1 MEMLID
7 RELAGAQWARV
18 AGLGDGRR
26 DCAQAA
32 LFRLEF
38 RVEGPVRQ
46 ARLRVSAA
54 DRYRLYVNGESL
66 VCGPRKGDQWNR
78 YCETVD
84 LAPHLHP
91 GDNSLTA
98 RVVSYAFESTQTAQN
113 APLSVYVA
121 PVGPVFLTLGQIE
134 EEGGRTLSLSTG
146 EAAWTACVDESY
158 GLDTTNAFYVGATEK
173 FFAARCLPWREQAH
187 LALPAAETGF
197 ATGVNPYGEFSPLL
211 LKDRRIPNQR
221 EELGAFCGQL
231 PNREGE
237 AGFAFDGNGRAVIPA
252 GKTRAIEL
260 DAGVLRTA
268 YLRMKAKGAGG
279 RVRITY
285 AERYFPKDESAPKG
299 PMRRD
304 DRENGVLTGFHD
316 EFETAA
322 EERTFEN
329 FWYRTFRFVR
339 LEATAGD
346 ADLEICLPDFLETAY
361 PLEVRAEF
369 DFPDERMRR
378 LWDISV
384 RTLRRCMHDTHED
397 CPYYEQLQYTLDT
410 RLQMLFTYAISGDT
424 RMAKNVLWDYH
435 CSRLPDG
442 ILQSRYPCTHTQ
454 VIPDF
459 AIHWIYMLEEYAI
472 QTGDL
477 EPIRFYAPTMD
488 GVLNYFDRHIGDSG
502 LAENL
507 GYWEFGDWVDE
518 WDDHA
523 GVPDA
528 TWRGPATL
536 HNLTYA
542 LGLRTAARMMRLLGR
557 QGAAADYDGRAD
569 AICTRVHDLCFDAAR
584 GVLLEGPGFDQIS
597 QHCQAL
603 GVLTGALQGKEAE
616 AAMRYAL
623 EGKDVLL
630 CTFPW
635 QFTLF
640 RALDK
645 VGLYGRTAPI
655 WDQYFAMLD
664 RNLTTVPERP
674 GETRSDCHAW
684 SALPLYEV
692 PRMLLGVQPAAPGWA
707 RIRVEPH
714 AIGLERLSGTVP
726 TPKGPVTVRWE
737 KAGDAL
743 RVSVEGPKDVPLELC
758 ANGMTVLG
766 KDGRAEIGGE
776 RA

>member
-7 RELAGAQWARV
+7 RDLAGAKWARV

-26 DCAQAA
+26 DQAQAA

-38 RVEGPVRQ
+38 RLEGPVQR
-46 ARLRVSAA
+46 AELRVSAA

-66 VCGPRKGDQWNR
+66 VSGPRKGDQWNR
-78 YCETVD
+78 YYETVD
-84 LAPHLHP
+84 LAPHLRP

-98 RVVSYAFESTQTAQN
+98 RVVSYAFESAQTAQN

-121 PVGPVFLTLGQIE
+121 PVGPLFLA
-134 EEGGRTLSLSTG
+134 EGGVQTADGATLPLSTG
-146 EAAWTACVDESY
+146 EAAWTACADESF
-158 GLDTTNAFYVGATEK
+158 GLDTTGAFYVGATEK
-173 FFAARCLPWREQAH
+173 FFAARCLPWREAAH

-197 ATGVNPYGEFSPLL
+197 ATEINPYGEFSPLL
-211 LKDRRIPNQR
+211 LKKRRIPNQR
-221 EELGAFCGQL
+221 ETPGAFVRQL
-231 PNREGE
+231 PNLEGE
-237 AGFAFDGNGRAVIPA
+237 GGFAFDEGGRAVIPA
-252 GKTRAIEL
+252 GQTRAVEL

-268 YLRMKAKGAGG
+268 YLRLAAKGAGG

-285 AERYFPKDESAPKG
+285 AERYFPKDEKAPKG

-304 DRENGVLTGFHD
+304 DRVSGVLTGFHD
-316 EFETAA
+316 EVETAA

-329 FWYRTFRFVR
+329 FWFRTFRFVR
-339 LEATAGD
+339 IEATAGKEP
-346 ADLEICLPDFLETAY
+346 LCLAMPEFLETGY
-361 PLEVRAEF
+361 PLEVQAEF

-378 LWDISV
+378 LWEISV
-384 RTLRRCMHDTHED
+384 RTLKRCMHDTHED

-410 RLQMLFTYAISGDT
+410 RLQMLFTYAVSGDA
-424 RMAKNVLWDYH
+424 RMAANVLWDYH

-459 AIHWIYMLEEYAI
+459 AIHWIYMLEEYAL

-477 EPIRFYAPTMD
+477 EPIRFYKPTMD
-488 GVLNYFDRHIGDSG
+488 GVLDYFARHRGESG
-502 LAENL
+502 LVENL
-507 GYWEFGDWVDE
+507 GYWEFGDWVE
-518 WDDHA
+518 KWDDHA

-542 LGLRTAARMMRLLGR
+542 LGLRTAARMMRLTGGEDR
-557 QGAAADYDGRAD
+557 PYDERAD
-569 AICTRVHDLCFDAAR
+569 EICARVRALAWDEGR
-584 GVLLEGPGFDQIS
+584 GVLLEGPGFDQVT
-597 QHCQAL
+597 QHSQAL
-603 GVLTGALQGKEAE
+603 GVLTGALSAQEGRR
-616 AAMRYAL
+616 AMLYAL
-623 EGKDVLL
+623 SGEEVLP

-640 RALDK
+640 RALEA
-645 VGLYGRTAPI
+645 VGLYDRTAPI
-655 WDQYFAMLD
+655 WDQYFEMLD

-714 AIGLERLSGTVP
+714 AVGLDRLSGTVP
-726 TPKGPVTVRWE
+726 TPKGPVAVRWE
-737 KAGDAL
+737 KTAGGAL
-743 RVSVEGPKDVPLELC
+743 CVAVEGPKDVPLELV
-758 ANGMTVLG
+758 ANGKTVLAVQ
-766 KDGRAEIGGE
+766 GRAKIGGE
-776 RA
+776 EA